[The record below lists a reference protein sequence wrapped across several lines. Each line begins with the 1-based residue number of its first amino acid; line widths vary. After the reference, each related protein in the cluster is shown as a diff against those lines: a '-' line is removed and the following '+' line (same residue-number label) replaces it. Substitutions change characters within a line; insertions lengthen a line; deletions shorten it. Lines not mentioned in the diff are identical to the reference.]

1 MGASRPLMKNSA
13 VMTIIDSRQA
23 LSLISSTNA
32 RRFNLIS
39 IGDESAV
46 TDPPPEEATID
57 KTTGSTPVRI
67 MT

>member
-1 MGASRPLMKNSA
+1 
-13 VMTIIDSRQA
+13 MTIIDSRQA